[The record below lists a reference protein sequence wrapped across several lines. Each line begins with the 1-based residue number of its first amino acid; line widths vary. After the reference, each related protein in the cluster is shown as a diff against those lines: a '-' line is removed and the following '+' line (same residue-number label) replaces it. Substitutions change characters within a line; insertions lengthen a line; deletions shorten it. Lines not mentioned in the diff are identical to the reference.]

1 MSKSASKPSSLL
13 SVDFPEVI
21 SGDLVKEEEAGCSF
35 NRIGR
40 DLQAYGDDLS
50 LRYIASKE
58 RDQLQN
64 KSSRKGKFFFTER
77 SLKIFSL
84 QQYIL

>member
-40 DLQAYGDDLS
+40 YLQAYGEIYLCVTLLPENVINYKIS
-50 LRYIASKE
+50 PAKKE
-58 RDQLQN
+58 
-64 KSSRKGKFFFTER
+64 SFFFTER